1 MSNVPNIFEK
11 DQFLSGYSI
20 ALLAD
25 KANLPRKKLNNIK
38 KNKNDLLNLIY
49 FFSLI
54 AITVL
59 ALLEAVIIGVEIDT
73 GSGLVLSIFGS
84 KGRIIK
90 K

>member
-1 MSNVPNIFEK
+1 MSNVPNIFEN

-20 ALLAD
+20 AFPAD
-25 KANLPRKKLNNIK
+25 RANSLREKLNKIKNK
-38 KNKNDLLNLIY
+38 KNLLNLIY

-59 ALLEAVIIGVEIDT
+59 ALLEAVIIGVEIDI